1 MIRKAALWH
10 ILVVA
15 LWINLAETV
24 RWILFAKPQFDEF
37 YRSMGL
43 VMPNAPA
50 NNILWMIWGII
61 LAFTVYTL
69 SETFSLLKAALITWF
84 AVYVMTWIA
93 LWNFA
98 VLPTGLLIS
107 AIPLTLFS
115 LFIAAWISKRL
126 QRRRSA

>member
-1 MIRKAALWH
+1 MMRKAALWH

-37 YRSMGL
+37 YRTMGL

-50 NNILWMIWGII
+50 NNILWVVWGII
-61 LAFTVYTL
+61 LAYTVYTL
-69 SETFSLLKAALITWF
+69 SESFSLLKATLVTWC
-84 AVYVMTWIA
+84 AVYVMIWIS
-93 LWNFA
+93 LWNSA
-98 VLPTGLLIS
+98 VLPAGLLFT
-107 AIPLTLFS
+107 AVPLTLFN

-126 QRRRSA
+126 QRPRPA